1 MATRRVLVFGAT
13 GNLGADCAA
22 ALADNGWDVL
32 GASRADARADLRT
45 DESDWFGR
53 LVAAGPLDAVV
64 WASGCNWNDTV
75 LDDRD
80 SLERMLE
87 GNLFYVQETMRAVVE
102 SGALSPACR
111 FVVLSSVWQ
120 ETARSTKFSYMV
132 SKAALGG
139 LVQSAMIDLAGR
151 GVSIN
156 AVLPGPVDTEMT
168 RRNLTAEQMRRFEEA
183 TPIGRLVRPREVANT
198 VAWLCSAES
207 SGVNGQSIAVDGGWL
222 GARVV

>member
-22 ALADNGWDVL
+22 ALADKGWAVL
-32 GASRADARADLRT
+32 GASRTDARADLRT
-45 DESDWFGR
+45 EEADWASR
-53 LVAAGPLDAVV
+53 LPAAGPIDAVV

-75 LDDRD
+75 LDDRE

-87 GNLFYVQETMRAVVE
+87 GNLYYVQDTMRAVVE
-102 SGALSPACR
+102 SGALSPSCR

-120 ETARSTKFSYMV
+120 ETARSNKFSYIV
-132 SKAALGG
+132 SKAALSG

-151 GVSIN
+151 GITIN

-168 RRNLTAEQMRRFEEA
+168 RRNLTVDQMRRFEEA
-183 TPIGRLVRPREVANT
+183 TPIGRLVRAREVAKT
-198 VAWLCSAES
+198 VAWLCSDES